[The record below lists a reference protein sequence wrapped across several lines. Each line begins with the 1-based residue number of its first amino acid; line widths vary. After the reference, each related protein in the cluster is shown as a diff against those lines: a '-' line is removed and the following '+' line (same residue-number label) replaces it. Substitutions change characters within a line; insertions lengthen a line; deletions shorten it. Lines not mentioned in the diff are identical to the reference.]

1 MFRLLRLIRFL
12 VPIAFVAFLLM
23 QLVPYRVTN
32 PSTRSE
38 PDWDSARTR
47 RLAVVACF
55 DCHSNET
62 KHHWWTQIAPM
73 SWLTVKDVR
82 AGRHELNF
90 SEFGTGS
97 EGDPQDGDVEDI
109 YDAVAEGSM
118 PPDRYTMFGLH
129 KDAKLTEAERA
140 ELIAG
145 LRRTLGEGDD
155 SSGGSGHG

>member
-23 QLVPYRVTN
+23 QLVPYRITN
-32 PSTRSE
+32 PSTRLE

-62 KHHWWTQIAPM
+62 EKPLYARIAPM

-82 AGRHELNF
+82 EGRDKLNF
-90 SEFGTGS
+90 SEWGTGS
-97 EGDPQDGDVEDI
+97 DGDPQEVDPEDI
-109 YDAVAEGSM
+109 YETVADGSM

-129 KDAKLTEAERA
+129 EDAKLTEAERA

-145 LRRTLGEGDD
+145 LRKTLGEEA
-155 SSGGSGHG
+155 SGGKGPG

>member
-12 VPIAFVAFLLM
+12 LPIAFVAFLLM

-32 PSTRSE
+32 PSTRLE

-62 KHHWWTQIAPM
+62 KHHWWTQVAPV

-82 AGRHELNF
+82 AGRHKLNF
-90 SEFGTGS
+90 SEWGTGS
-97 EGDPQDGDVEDI
+97 EGDPQDVDPKDI
-109 YDAVAEGSM
+109 SEAVSNGSM
-118 PPDRYTMFGLH
+118 PPGKYTMFGLH
-129 KDAKLTEAERA
+129 KDAKLTKAERA
-140 ELIAG
+140 ELLAG
-145 LRRTLGEGDD
+145 LRKTFGEG
-155 SSGGSGHG
+155 SSGGKGPG